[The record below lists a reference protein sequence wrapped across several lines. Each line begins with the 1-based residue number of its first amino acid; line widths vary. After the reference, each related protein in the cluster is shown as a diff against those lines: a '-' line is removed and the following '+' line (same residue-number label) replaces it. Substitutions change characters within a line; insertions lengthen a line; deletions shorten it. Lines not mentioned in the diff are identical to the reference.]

1 MKWLDN
7 WFKNRLY
14 KELDAWLE
22 ERDWKIDN
30 ERDKICILNHKVK
43 LLKDTIS
50 EIEHITLK
58 VPVEEYL
65 LNSERFQGAIKSAK
79 KRALQH
85 WAIPKSFLLEP
96 SLSSLRGTVTK
107 KTPFECIINERMMIV
122 MAGLKVRYNRK
133 DQALYRMTIADR
145 HWRPFVV
152 GLETQQ
158 IIFPLPHLLDEDT
171 RFSIRKLE
179 GLGTLTF
186 NVIGEVITTKGRFGA
201 PEIKGP

>member
-1 MKWLDN
+1 LKWLDN
-7 WFKNRLY
+7 WFNKKLY
-14 KELDAWLE
+14 KGLDYWLKDRE
-22 ERDWKIDN
+22 EILANDANNIDILDKKI
-30 ERDKICILNHKVK
+30 KSLT
-43 LLKDTIS
+43 DTIS

-65 LNSERFQGAIKSAK
+65 LNSERFQGAMKSAK
-79 KRALQH
+79 NRALQN
-85 WAIPKSFLLEP
+85 WGVPESFLLEP

-152 GLETQQ
+152 GPETQQ

-171 RFSIRKLE
+171 RYSIRKLE

-201 PEIKGP
+201 PEIKCP